1 MNKNLL
7 LLALTAALGA
17 TSAQAADTGFYIGGS
32 FGQSQISDFSG
43 SDLDRE
49 FATLG
54 ITSTTTTDD
63 SDSGWKAFAGYKITK
78 NLAVEGSYT
87 NLGEATARTVVTAP
101 VAGTFNST
109 LEFESW
115 SISAVGILPLNDQF
129 SLFARLGL
137 NVWNLDG
144 SVTGTG
150 SGSTTVTTGDD
161 GADVVYGLGASY
173 NFSQNLSLRGEWE
186 RYDFDGSDVDL
197 LSVGLA
203 WAF

>member
-43 SDLDRE
+43 SDLDSE
-49 FATLG
+49 LATLG

-63 SDSGWKAFAGYKITK
+63 SDSGWKVFAGYKIMK

-87 NLGEATARTVVTAP
+87 NLGEATARTVVTTP
-101 VAGTFNST
+101 LAGTFNTT

-137 NVWNLDG
+137 NVWSLDG
-144 SVTGTG
+144 STTGTG
-150 SGSTTVTTGDD
+150 SGSAVTTGDD

>member
-1 MNKNLL
+1 MNKNSL
-7 LLALTAALGA
+7 LLALTAVLGA
-17 TSAQAADTGFYIGGS
+17 TSAQAADTGFYLGGS

-49 FATLG
+49 LATMG
-54 ITSTTTTDD
+54 VTASSTTDD
-63 SDSGWKAFAGYKITK
+63 SDSGWKVFAGYKIMK

-87 NLGEATARTVVTAP
+87 NLGEATARTTVTAP
-101 VAGTFNST
+101 VAGTFNTT
-109 LEFESW
+109 LELESW

-144 SVTGTG
+144 STTGPG
-150 SGSTTVTTGDD
+150 SGSTSTSTSDD

>member
-7 LLALTAALGA
+7 LLALTVALGA

-43 SDLDRE
+43 SDLDSE
-49 FATLG
+49 LATLG

-63 SDSGWKAFAGYKITK
+63 SDSGWKVFAGYKIMK

-87 NLGEATARTVVTAP
+87 NLGEATARTVVTTP
-101 VAGTFNST
+101 LAGTFNTT

-137 NVWNLDG
+137 NVWSLDG
-144 SVTGTG
+144 STTGTG
-150 SGSTTVTTGDD
+150 SGSAVTTGDD

>member
-7 LLALTAALGA
+7 LLALTAALGV

-43 SDLDRE
+43 SDLDSE
-49 FATLG
+49 LATLG

-63 SDSGWKAFAGYKITK
+63 SDSGWKVFAGYKIMK

-87 NLGEATARTVVTAP
+87 NLGEATARTVVTTP
-101 VAGTFNST
+101 LAGTFNTT

-144 SVTGTG
+144 STTGTG
-150 SGSTTVTTGDD
+150 SGSAVTTGDD

>member
-49 FATLG
+49 LATMG
-54 ITSTTTTDD
+54 VTSSSTTDD
-63 SDSGWKAFAGYKITK
+63 SDSGWKVFAGYKIMK

-87 NLGEATARTVVTAP
+87 NLGEATARTTVTAP
-101 VAGTFNST
+101 VAGTFNTT
-109 LEFESW
+109 LELESW

-137 NVWNLDG
+137 NVWNSDV
-144 SVTGTG
+144 SVAGTG
-150 SGSTTVTTGDD
+150 SGSAVTTSDD
-161 GADVVYGLGASY
+161 GSDVVYGLGASY

-186 RYDFDGSDVDL
+186 RYNFGDSDVDL